1 LLMRNIKGVPHKA
14 PNTDSSLV
22 VIISMPK
29 DTSKP
34 SGKIPKDLKIGAQTS
49 AEQEIAEKMRHVKHK
64 IAILSGKGGVGK
76 TTVAINLAT
85 ALAWK
90 GNVVGILDADIT
102 GPNVPKMLGLEGTR
116 MIGGDKGLEPVVG
129 PLNIL
134 SVSMEFLLQSADT
147 PVIWRGPLKMR
158 VISEF
163 LSKVNWGNLEYL
175 IIDLPPGTGDE
186 SLSIMQLLTDLDGVI
201 IVTTPQEVAL
211 LDSRKAATMA
221 RTMNVPILGLIENM
235 SGFHCPHCGK
245 VTNIFGKGGGK
256 QAAQDLNLFYLGD
269 LPFDPRV
276 MALSDEGKPFIV
288 TDAKSP
294 VANASKDSIKLQTIR
309 LS

>member
-1 LLMRNIKGVPHKA
+1 
-14 PNTDSSLV
+14 
-22 VIISMPK
+22 VIISMSK

-34 SGKIPKDLKIGAQTS
+34 SSKIPKDLMVGAPTS
-49 AEQEIAEKMRHVKHK
+49 EEQEIAEKMRHVKHK
-64 IAILSGKGGVGK
+64 IVILSGKGGVGK
-76 TTVAINLAT
+76 TTVAVNLAT

-90 GNVVGILDADIT
+90 GHVVGILDADIT

-116 MIGGDKGLEPVVG
+116 MVGGDKGLEPVLG

-134 SVSMEFLLQSADT
+134 SVSMEFLLQSPDT
-147 PVIWRGPLKMR
+147 PIIWRGPLKMR

-163 LSKVNWGNLEYL
+163 LSKVNWGNLDYL

-186 SLSIMQLLTDLDGVI
+186 TLSIMQLLPDLDGVI

-211 LDSRKAATMA
+211 LDSRKAATMS

-235 SGFHCPHCGK
+235 SGFHCPHCNE
-245 VTNIFGKGGGK
+245 VTNLFDKGGGK
-256 QAAQDLNLFYLGD
+256 QAAQDLKIFFLGD

-276 MALSDEGKPFIV
+276 MTLSDEGKPFIV
-288 TDAKSP
+288 TDAKAP
-294 VANASKDSIKLQTIR
+294 VAKAFQQIVDR
-309 LS
+309 LLERLKGQH

>member
-1 LLMRNIKGVPHKA
+1 M
-14 PNTDSSLV
+14 S
-22 VIISMPK
+22 K
-29 DTSKP
+29 DTTKS
-34 SGKIPKDLKIGAQTS
+34 SGKIPKDLMVGAQTS

-64 IAILSGKGGVGK
+64 IVILSGKGGVGK
-76 TTVAINLAT
+76 TTVAVNLAT

-116 MIGGDKGLEPVVG
+116 MIGGDTGLEPVLG

-134 SVSMEFLLQSADT
+134 TVSMEFLLQSADT
-147 PVIWRGPLKMR
+147 PIIWRGPLKMR

-163 LSKVNWGNLEYL
+163 LSKVNWGSLDYL

-186 SLSIMQLLTDLDGVI
+186 TLSIMQLLPDLDGVI

-211 LDSRKAATMA
+211 LDSRKAAIMS
-221 RTMNVPILGLIENM
+221 RTMNIPILGLIENM
-235 SGFHCPHCGK
+235 SGFHCPHCNK
-245 VTNIFGKGGGK
+245 VTNLFGKGGGK
-256 QAAQDLNLFYLGD
+256 NAAKDLSIFFLGD

-276 MALSDEGKPFIV
+276 MTLSDEGTPFIV
-288 TDAKSP
+288 AEAKTP
-294 VANASKDSIKLQTIR
+294 VAQAFQHIVER
-309 LS
+309 LLERLKGQH